1 MSEVESPEAAA
12 VVVTF
17 FPDEG
22 VRARLER
29 LKAEF
34 TAVIVVDNGS
44 DPDSRGR
51 LDIAGVQLLPLER
64 NLGLAAALNLG
75 LAEAERQGFRWAVTF
90 DQDSTPRPG
99 LLRALWKSRQAHRSP
114 ERVAVVGPRLVEERV
129 GGEACRWIVPH
140 PRLRWWFSRVS
151 CVDHD
156 LPGVAFVITSGA
168 LTDLKIM
175 REIGPMDEALF
186 IDYIDHDYCLRARAA
201 GYDVVVS
208 AGAVLLHNLGAKRDI
223 RVAGRT
229 VRPTFHS
236 ARRHR
241 YMARNRW
248 TVWRRHARRF
258 PHWAAFDAVHSGLNA
273 VRVLVFEDGRMAKLA
288 AMLRGSWDGWLGRR
302 GEIR

>member
-1 MSEVESPEAAA
+1 MNGAELPIAAA

-22 VRARLER
+22 VGARLER

-34 TAVIVVDNGS
+34 ATIIVVDNGS
-44 DPDSRGR
+44 DAESRRR
-51 LDIAGVQLLPLER
+51 LEVAGVRLLPQER
-64 NLGLAAALNLG
+64 NLGLAAALNIG

-99 LLRALWKSRQAHRSP
+99 FFEALWKSRESHPSP
-114 ERVAVVGPRLVEERV
+114 ERVAVVGPRLVEERA
-129 GGEACRWIVPH
+129 GDETCRWIVPH
-140 PRLRWWFSRVS
+140 PRRRWWFSRIP
-151 CVDHD
+151 CVDRD
-156 LPGVAFVITSGA
+156 LSGVAFVITSGA
-168 LTDLKIM
+168 LTDLRIL
-175 REIGPMDEALF
+175 REIGPMDEGLF
-186 IDYIDHDYCLRARAA
+186 IDYIDHDYCLRALAA

-236 ARRHR
+236 AKRHR

-248 TVWRRHARRF
+248 VLWRRHARRF
-258 PHWAAFDAVHSGLNA
+258 PHWATFDAVHSGLNA
-273 VRVLVFEDGRMAKLA
+273 MRVLLFEDGKMAKLG
-288 AMLRGSWDGWLGRR
+288 AMLRGAWDGLLGRQ